1 MARPS
6 VALVKPS
13 PVSRCPPMNRQIE
26 SMEGAQQFDGIV
38 GQSEPIRA
46 LVNMILKVAPY
57 SFAVLVRGES
67 GTGKEL
73 IARAIQ
79 RNSTRGKAPFIPINC
94 GAIPESL
101 MEAHL
106 FGYQKGA
113 FTGASS
119 DKPGLFEAANGGTIF
134 LDEIGE
140 MPPPMQVKLLRALQE
155 K

>member
-67 GTGKEL
+67 GTGKDL

-79 RNSTRGKAPFIPINC
+79 LNSIRGKSPVRPITC
-94 GAIPESL
+94 LAIPES
-101 MEAHL
+101 
-106 FGYQKGA
+106 
-113 FTGASS
+113 
-119 DKPGLFEAANGGTIF
+119 I
-134 LDEIGE
+134 
-140 MPPPMQVKLLRALQE
+140 R
-155 K
+155 